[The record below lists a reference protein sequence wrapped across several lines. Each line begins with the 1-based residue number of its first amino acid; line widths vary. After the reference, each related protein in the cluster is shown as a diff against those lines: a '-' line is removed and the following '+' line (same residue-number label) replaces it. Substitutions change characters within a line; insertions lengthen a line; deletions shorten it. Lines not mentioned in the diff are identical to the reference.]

1 MESTMRGTTTQ
12 PTPQSAAYTPTDRT
26 VPTRSAE
33 RASYDKE
40 LVHAILDEAYVC
52 HLGFVRDGVPV
63 VLPTLYGRVGERLYV
78 HGSTGARPLRMTGQ
92 ADPGLPVCLT
102 VTHVDGLVLARSAFH
117 HSINYRSVV
126 VHGIARQV
134 TDPEEKRTALDA
146 LVDHVVPGRSADS
159 RPANKKELAATMV
172 IRLDLDEVS
181 AKLRTGG
188 ANDDP
193 EDLDL
198 PHWAGVVPRPA
209 GLRHPAPERRPHPRH
224 RTPRLPRG
232 VVMLVHPWDAPR
244 DDMEWQHW
252 LTTHDFGQ
260 LAVNGPSGEPPLVQ
274 PLHFFYDPERGEA
287 ITHLARPN
295 PLLPAM
301 SADPQVV
308 LSVVDDYAFIPGPWQ
323 ADLDSPPEHG
333 EPTSFYAAVQLRCIA
348 HLVDDPAELANL
360 LNRQVGH
367 FQPDGGSSTVAAG
380 EAPFGRLLSGIRAV
394 RLEVTGV
401 RAKFKYAGKRV
412 AGVQDRIAAGLVER
426 DGPRTRRRGSI

>member
-1 MESTMRGTTTQ
+1 MQGTTSQ
-12 PTPQSAAYTPTDRT
+12 PTSPPAAYTPTDRT

-40 LVHAILDEAYVC
+40 LVHAILDQAYVC
-52 HLGFVRDGVPV
+52 HLGFVRDGAPV

-126 VHGIARQV
+126 VHGIAHQV
-134 TDPEEKRTALDA
+134 TDPEEKRAALDA

-198 PHWAGVVPRPA
+198 PHWAGVVPLSPA
-209 GLRHPAPERRPHPRH
+209 YGAP
-224 RTPRLPRG
+224 LPNDD
-232 VVMLVHPWDAPR
+232 LAPGT
-244 DDMEWQHW
+244 E
-252 LTTHDFGQ
+252 LPSY
-260 LAVNGPSGEPPLVQ
+260 LAAL
-274 PLHFFYDPERGEA
+274 
-287 ITHLARPN
+287 
-295 PLLPAM
+295 
-301 SADPQVV
+301 
-308 LSVVDDYAFIPGPWQ
+308 
-323 ADLDSPPEHG
+323 
-333 EPTSFYAAVQLRCIA
+333 
-348 HLVDDPAELANL
+348 
-360 LNRQVGH
+360 
-367 FQPDGGSSTVAAG
+367 
-380 EAPFGRLLSGIRAV
+380 
-394 RLEVTGV
+394 
-401 RAKFKYAGKRV
+401 
-412 AGVQDRIAAGLVER
+412 
-426 DGPRTRRRGSI
+426 